1 MSAILF
7 DLDETL
13 VLEEESV
20 KDAFLV
26 ALEPARARYGI
37 DPEEL
42 HATVRR
48 CAREIWHSSPM
59 RPWCLQ
65 IGVSSWEGLT
75 ALFVG
80 GSPEIVALRKWAP
93 EYRAAAWRR
102 SLAAHGIEDNAFVE
116 ELARRYIAER
126 DQRHVP
132 FPEVESVLTRLKE
145 SHRLGILTN
154 GLPRHQRRKLEGAG
168 LDRYFE
174 SVTVS
179 GDPGVGK
186 PGREIFEAALDAI
199 GAGADETWMVG
210 DNFEKDIAGAH
221 AVGMKTAWVNRGG
234 RARPDEIVPDAEVRD
249 LTGLE
254 AFLA

>member
-20 KDAFLV
+20 RAAFLA
-26 ALEPARARYGI
+26 ALEPARARYGV

-48 CAREIWHSSPM
+48 CAREIWHTSPM

-80 GSPEIVALRKWAP
+80 EIPEVVALREWAP

-102 SLAAHGIEDNAFVE
+102 SLAAHGIGDDAFAG
-116 ELARRYIAER
+116 ELAERYAVER

-132 FPEVESVLTRLKE
+132 FPEVESVLTRLVE

-168 LDRYFE
+168 LGEFFE

-179 GDPGVGK
+179 GDHGVGK
-186 PGREIFEAALDAI
+186 PERRIFEIAVEAM
-199 GAGADETWMVG
+199 GPQPGETWMVG
-210 DNFEKDIAGAH
+210 DNFEKDIVGAH
-221 AVGMKTAWVNRGG
+221 GAGMKTAWVNRGG
-234 RARPDEIVPDAEVRD
+234 RARPDGAAPDAEVRD

-254 AFLA
+254 AFLT